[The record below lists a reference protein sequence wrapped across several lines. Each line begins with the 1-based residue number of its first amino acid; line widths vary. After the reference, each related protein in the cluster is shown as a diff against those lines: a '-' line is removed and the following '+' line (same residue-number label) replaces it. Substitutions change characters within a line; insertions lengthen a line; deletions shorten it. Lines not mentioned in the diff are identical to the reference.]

1 MSDRPSLE
9 ICQQA
14 HQRALAISARI
25 QLPLRSR
32 VWKGQSGEFAGAGTG
47 SSLDFQ
53 DHRLYAP
60 GDDPRHIN
68 WQAYARTGSYSMKLY
83 REEVRPVVDL
93 ILDVSASMFF
103 EESKATRSTELF
115 YLCAESARRQGASL
129 HLHLIHG
136 DQSQEIPYEALAQ
149 HHWMDRIPVAR
160 EDALFP
166 SAWERMPLQGQA
178 IRIFISDL
186 LFPGSPEPLLRGLGA
201 RQSQGIVLS
210 PYLQEEAEPTWQGHY
225 EMIDA
230 ENESRHPH
238 RIDPSTLT
246 HYRNAYLQHFSLW
259 KEQAVRHQVILSR
272 VPAESDLMVALH
284 AEAIHAGALE
294 TH

>member
-1 MSDRPSLE
+1 MPHRPSIELS
-9 ICQQA
+9 QQA
-14 HQRALAISARI
+14 HQRAIAMSARI

-32 VWKGQSGEFAGAGTG
+32 VWKGQAGEFAGAGTG

-103 EESKATRSTELF
+103 DEQKATRVCEVF
-115 YLCAESARRQGASL
+115 YLCAESARRQGAAL
-129 HLHLIHG
+129 RLHLIAG

-149 HHWMDRIPVAR
+149 HRWIEQIPVAR
-160 EDALFP
+160 EDDVFP

-178 IRIFISDL
+178 IRLLISDL
-186 LFPGSPEPLLRGLGA
+186 LYPGSPEQLLRALTS
-201 RQSQGIVLS
+201 RQSQGIVLT
-210 PYLQEEAEPTWQGHY
+210 PFLQQEAEPTWQGHY

-230 ENESRHPH
+230 ENDSRHPH
-238 RIDPSTLT
+238 RIDAATLQRYHT
-246 HYRNAYLQHFSLW
+246 AYQQHFSLW
-259 KEQAVRHQVILSR
+259 KEQAIRHQVQLSR
-272 VPAESDLMVALH
+272 VPCESDFMIALH
-284 AEAIHAGALE
+284 TEAIPTGSLE

>member
-1 MSDRPSLE
+1 MSDRPSIE
-9 ICQQA
+9 TCQQA
-14 HQRALAISARI
+14 QQRALATSARI

-68 WQAYARTGSYSMKLY
+68 WQAFARTGSYSMKLY
-83 REEVRPVVDL
+83 REEVRPVVDV

-103 EESKATRSTELF
+103 EESKAARSAELF

-149 HHWMDRIPVAR
+149 HRWTERIPAAR
-160 EDALFP
+160 EGAPFP

-186 LFPGSPEPLLRGLGA
+186 LFPGSPEPLLRALGA
-201 RQSQGIVLS
+201 RQSQGIVLT
-210 PYLQEEAEPTWQGHY
+210 PYLQEEAEPSWQGHY

-230 ENESRHPH
+230 ENDSRHPH
-238 RIDPSTLT
+238 RIDASTLT
-246 HYRNAYLQHFSLW
+246 RYRNAYQQHFSLW

-272 VPAESDLMVALH
+272 VPAEPDLMVALH